1 MRVVG
6 GQRRE
11 LRREQR
17 GEGMQI
23 LGPVHAQH
31 RFDTGQRGGLGRD
44 GGGVGAQQDDADV
57 GVRDPLGAGHAFR
70 GGGIQGFSVVFTDD
84 EYLVH

>member
-1 MRVVG
+1 MTDD
-6 GQRRE
+6 
-11 LRREQR
+11 R
-17 GEGMQI
+17 GITTAHNEWFF
-23 LGPVHAQH
+23 P
-31 RFDTGQRGGLGRD
+31 RGGLGRD
-44 GGGVGAQQDDADV
+44 GGRVGAQQDDAYV